1 MFFAVVYFL
10 LRLVLRL
17 APEGEDRDRE
27 AEILVLRHQLKVLS
41 RKAGSPKLRRLD
53 RVLLAAFSRLL
64 PRDRWSA
71 FPVSPQTL
79 LRWHRDLV
87 RRKWTYKQKRV
98 GRPRIDQEV
107 QDLICRMA
115 QANPRWGY
123 MRIQGECQKLGI
135 RVAANTI
142 KAILS
147 RAGLGPAPRRG
158 PSWSEFLRAQAQGIL
173 ACDFFTVETVF
184 LRTLYVLFFIEVGTR
199 RLHITAATRN
209 PMDPSSPS
217 RRETSSCQT
226 SFKTSGS

>member
-27 AEILVLRHQLKVLS
+27 AEILVLRHQLRVLA

-71 FPVSPQTL
+71 FPVSPQML

-98 GRPRIDQEV
+98 G
-107 QDLICRMA
+107 
-115 QANPRWGY
+115 G
-123 MRIQGECQKLGI
+123 
-135 RVAANTI
+135 
-142 KAILS
+142 S
-147 RAGLGPAPRRG
+147 API
-158 PSWSEFLRAQAQGIL
+158 PVDS
-173 ACDFFTVETVF
+173 
-184 LRTLYVLFFIEVGTR
+184 
-199 RLHITAATRN
+199 
-209 PMDPSSPS
+209 
-217 RRETSSCQT
+217 
-226 SFKTSGS
+226 